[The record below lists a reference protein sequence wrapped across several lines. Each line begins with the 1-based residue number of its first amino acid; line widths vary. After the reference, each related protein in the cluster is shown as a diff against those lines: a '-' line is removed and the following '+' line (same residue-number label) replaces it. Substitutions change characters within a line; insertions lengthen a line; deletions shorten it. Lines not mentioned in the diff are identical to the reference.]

1 MTALVEVITHKF
13 RNLLSRGAKRSIRI
27 SEIIIFCV
35 VVAICDPVHD
45 VEAIFHLSY
54 VITESGNLFM
64 KYE

>member
-1 MTALVEVITHKF
+1 MV
-13 RNLLSRGAKRSIRI
+13 NSY

-54 VITESGNLFM
+54 VITESGNIFL